1 MEAGSYYVVN
11 AGSLK
16 VLDVRGSSDRSGEN
30 VYQRSRDG
38 SDAQIWALVGEEG
51 AWSLVCSLTGRL
63 LDVAPPAASGSN
75 VQQWSASPSRPQA
88 WSLEATGGT
97 VDYGGTSYPTY
108 HVALASDP
116 SLVLAVSGSSSEEG
130 ANVLVWSRTGSAGQG
145 WALVPAPVLTEGGTY
160 EIVPALSQSL
170 RVAVSGGSR
179 SNGANVILWPS
190 NGAASQVFEASVDA
204 STAVCTLAN
213 AGSGRLLAAANSGTA
228 NGTNVIQWEST
239 GSAGQRWLP
248 VAAGTMEVNGNPVP
262 TYEMHSQNGSNMV
275 MAASRGGTAPATNVI
290 LWERLGSLAQRFA
303 LVKTEVL
310 GTSLPAPTKL
320 SPTLAHGTGTVTLT
334 PSFTCTAT
342 AYQAR
347 MRRTARMA
355 DGSTVVGEWQSV
367 ADGSTARDGWGEAWL
382 PTFEVAQGGE
392 VTMPLT
398 LSEVLT
404 PSMPRVDW
412 EVEVRA
418 FSDTYGPTS
427 SKAHGPSTV
436 TTLSLVLDPTV
447 TVGDVT
453 LDLSGDPAL
462 VVPLSSTVPMDGNL
476 ATVMLRDSGGLPLM
490 AGPVSATV
498 ARSGSVMV
506 PVDALWGIPASGDE
520 VTVAWTWLT
529 PDGGLSSGSG
539 AATASYGQGPT
550 ATFADGPNLTD
561 VVTTGAG
568 AVWLLVPHGD
578 GPELAQ
584 MPGEGGTFHVC
595 PPLNVPY
602 TVLVASDAG
611 VRAYERPSKAS
622 SGNWWVWGPGWA
634 YAAHFEAQRGG
645 RPSQTMGHSPDVAV
659 LATSGRRLPIASA
672 NPSKGL
678 DLSVAGYLR
687 GEGQADFEALA
698 SALGRGMVPVYRTA
712 RGDWHRVAV
721 TGVDLNWD
729 RPTGNS
735 LRVTQEAVQP

>member
-1 MEAGSYYVVN
+1 MEQGTY
-11 AGSLK
+11 L
-16 VLDVRGSSDRSGEN
+16 VLDASSLRALDVAGASDRAGTN
-30 VYQRSRDG
+30 VQVWAVNR
-38 SDAQIWALVGEEG
+38 SDAQIWAVTEQAGGWQL
-51 AWSLVCSLTGRL
+51 LCSLTGKC
-63 LDVAPPAASGSN
+63 LDVAGGSIAAGTN
-75 VQQWSASPSRPQA
+75 VQQWSDNDGRAQR
-88 WSLEATGGT
+88 WVLEATGSTVTYQGT
-97 VDYGGTSYPTY
+97 AYDTFSVLIAADTSLGLAASGTN
-108 HVALASDP
+108 A
-116 SLVLAVSGSSSEEG
+116 VL
-130 ANVLVWSRTGSAGQG
+130 SATPAA
-145 WALVPAPVLTEGGTY
+145 WAFVPVPALTEGGTY
-160 EIVPALSQSL
+160 ELVPAVSESL
-170 RVAVSGGSR
+170 RVDVSGGSKA
-179 SNGANVILWPS
+179 NGANLQVWS
-190 NGAASQVFEASVDA
+190 ANGGNAQKFEASVDA
-204 STAVCTLAN
+204 DSLTCVLAN
-213 AGSGRLLAAANSGTA
+213 VGSEKVLDIAGGAATARSGS
-228 NGTNVIQWEST
+228 NVIQWQANGGENQS
-239 GSAGQRWLP
+239 WLP
-248 VAAGTMEVNGNPVP
+248 VLDGTMRVNGNDVP
-262 TYEMHSQNGSNMV
+262 TYQIRSAAANGLALDV
-275 MAASRGGTAPATNVI
+275 AGGGTALRTNVQV
-290 LWERLGSLAQRFA
+290 WSVNGSLAQRFA

-320 SPTLAHGTGTVTLT
+320 SPTLAHGAGTVTLT

-355 DGSTVVGEWQSV
+355 DGSTVVGEWQSCG
-367 ADGSTARDGWGEAWL
+367 DGSTARDGWGEAWL
-382 PTFEVAQGGE
+382 PTFEVARGGE

-398 LSEVLT
+398 LSESLT

-462 VVPLSSTVPMDGNL
+462 VVPLSSDVPMDGNV
-476 ATVMLRDSGGLPLM
+476 ATVMLHDADGLPLM
-490 AGPVSATV
+490 AGPVPATV

-506 PVDALWGIPASGDE
+506 PVDMLWGVPASGDE

-529 PDGGLSSGSG
+529 TDGGLSSGSG
-539 AATASYGQGPT
+539 AVTASYGTGPT

-561 VVTTGAG
+561 VVTTGAD

-578 GPELAQ
+578 GAELAP
-584 MPGEGGTFHVC
+584 MPGEGGTFRVC

-611 VRAYERPSKAS
+611 VRAYERPPKAS

-721 TGVDLNWD
+721 KGVDLGWD